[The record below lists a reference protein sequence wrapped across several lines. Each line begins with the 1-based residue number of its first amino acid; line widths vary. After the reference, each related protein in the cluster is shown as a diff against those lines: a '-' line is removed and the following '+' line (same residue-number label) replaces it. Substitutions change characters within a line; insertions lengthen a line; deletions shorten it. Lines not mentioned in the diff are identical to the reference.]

1 MMSTSMIE
9 WAGSRLLDGLTTI
22 AGALIAM
29 CVHGIRPRTF
39 LGTGNAGCVEE
50 LLCCIPCI
58 ASVMASYYV
67 VTRLGL
73 FLFMVGFALGALG
86 ALIGLHNGLAFF
98 ALGWWLMLMIA
109 GACSAC
115 FSMESR
121 RFGRQMF

>member
-1 MMSTSMIE
+1 MTFTSMIE
-9 WAGSRLLDGLTTI
+9 WAGSRLLDGLTTV

-39 LGTGNAGCVEE
+39 LGTRNAGCVEE
-50 LLCCIPCI
+50 LLCCICFGH
-58 ASVMASYYV
+58 
-67 VTRLGL
+67 GL
-73 FLFMVGFALGALG
+73 FLFIVGFALGALC
-86 ALIGLHNGLAFF
+86 ALIGLHNGLALF

-109 GACSAC
+109 GACSTC